1 MRIVKS
7 NLMQIFYKKIK
18 KIKYQEE
25 DKEKG
30 KLPHQIFL
38 YIILT
43 VMLQLIIILWMNFLK
58 KQFLKI
64 NLFNNKAWIIKN
76 IVFIKIIWPKQSFY
90 E

>member
-64 NLFNNKAWIIKN
+64 NLFNNKA
-76 IVFIKIIWPKQSFY
+76 
-90 E
+90 